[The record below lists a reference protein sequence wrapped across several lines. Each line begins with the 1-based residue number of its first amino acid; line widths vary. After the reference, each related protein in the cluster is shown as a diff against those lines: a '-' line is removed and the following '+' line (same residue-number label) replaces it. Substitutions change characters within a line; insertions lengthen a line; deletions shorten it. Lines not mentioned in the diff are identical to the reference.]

1 MRLPYPWGEPAARA
15 LIKANCPD
23 FEVTEVLG
31 FEPEGQ
37 GEHLFLWVEK
47 QDLNTADLAR
57 AIAADN
63 GLDFRS
69 ISWSGLKD
77 RRALTRQWLS
87 VHLPGNDQIRLRDE
101 GQGYR
106 LLRQLRHRSKLRP
119 GTHRANRFRVRLRE
133 FEGFDRNARRQIEA
147 IGARGFANYFG
158 VQRFGKRDNV
168 AQAIESL
175 GRRRLPRQRRS
186 LLISA
191 LRSELFN
198 RILAR
203 RIELDHWCEPLDGD
217 VFMLRGSRSV
227 FQESLS
233 DELRRRFAD
242 GDISSCGSLYGSG
255 NILLRDLP
263 AAIEA
268 EVLAQHPQP
277 VERLDAVGARRD
289 LRSLR
294 AHAED
299 LAFEFDTTEAVLTLE
314 VELAA
319 GCYLTSLL
327 DHFVVVREP
336 DQDDL
341 R

>member
-1 MRLPYPWGEPAARA
+1 MNLPYPWGEPGARA
-15 LIKANCPD
+15 LIKSRCAD
-23 FEVTEVLG
+23 FEVTEILG

-37 GEHLFLWVEK
+37 GEHLFLWAEK

-57 AIAADN
+57 AVAADN
-63 GLDFRS
+63 GLDYRS

-77 RRALTRQWLS
+77 KRALTRQWLS
-87 VHLPGNDQIRLRDE
+87 VHLPGGDTVRLRDQ
-101 GQGYR
+101 GSGYR

-119 GTHRANRFRVRLRE
+119 GTHRANRFRVCLRE
-133 FEGFDRNARRQIEA
+133 VEGFDQHARRQIEA
-147 IGARGFANYFG
+147 IAARGFANYFG
-158 VQRFGKRDNV
+158 AQRFGKRDNV

-175 GRRRLPRQRRS
+175 GHRRLSRQRRS
-186 LLISA
+186 LLVSA

-203 RIELDHWCEPLDGD
+203 RIELATWREPLDGD

-233 DELRRRFAD
+233 DELRRRCAD
-242 GDISSCGSLYGSG
+242 GDISSCGSLFGSG
-255 NILLRDLP
+255 DSCLRGLP
-263 AAIEA
+263 ADIES
-268 EVLAQHPQP
+268 EVLAQHPQL
-277 VERLDAVGARRD
+277 VERLEAVAARRD
-289 LRSLR
+289 LRPLR

-299 LAFEFDTTEAVLTLE
+299 LTFEFDPLEAVLTLE
-314 VELAA
+314 VQLAA

-336 DQDDL
+336 DQGDL